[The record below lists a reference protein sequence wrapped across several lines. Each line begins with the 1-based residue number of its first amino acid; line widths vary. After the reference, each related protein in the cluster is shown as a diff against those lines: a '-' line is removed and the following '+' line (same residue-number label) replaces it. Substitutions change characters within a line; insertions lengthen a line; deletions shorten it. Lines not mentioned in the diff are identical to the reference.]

1 MHVQPR
7 TPTDSDPVVI
17 PLEPFEPFYR
27 REFAAVVGL
36 AYALSG
42 SRLAAEDIAQ
52 EAFMAAHAKWEE
64 IGRYD
69 YPGGWVRR
77 VVSNRSVSWLRRR
90 SAETRAVAKVSL
102 GMREALPE
110 LEAPDAEF
118 WAEVRKL
125 PTKQSQALALFY
137 LEDRPVKEIAE
148 VLGCTESTAKVHL
161 HKGRKNLAKRLGV
174 EP

>member
-1 MHVQPR
+1 MHVQR
-7 TPTDSDPVVI
+7 MTPTDSDPVVI

-52 EAFMAAHAKWEE
+52 EAFMAAHAKWDV
-64 IGRYD
+64 IGRYE

-90 SAETRAVAKVSL
+90 SAEARALTKVSF
-102 GMREALPE
+102 GMREPLPE
-110 LEAPDAEF
+110 LETPDAEF
-118 WAEVRKL
+118 WSHVRNL
-125 PTKQSQALALFY
+125 PTKQSQAIALFY

-174 EP
+174 ES